1 MVQSTTPSPLV
12 IIPHGDFEKQVFQRL
27 DEALASGFIKQDK
40 YQELRSELQWVLP
53 FQQEQFMVH
62 LNDQIRDASP
72 TLISKPNVR
81 PSATSFTTQTAGT
94 VHVTDDSDLYNTDNW
109 WNDKFNSS
117 VPIPTSSPS
126 APHTITPPT
135 SVPAAIQT
143 PMTTKLSA
151 HHHVYGNSIP
161 CRDLAATSSLSRTD
175 TRNMAQPAS
184 SDLLN
189 QQRRFELDTKTT
201 KISAHDHVYSDSIP
215 YRDLPATPP
224 PFQINT
230 NDLAQSASSDLLNQ
244 HTSHFKNIHGKLH
257 QHITF
262 GKHHFTLPP
271 VPPPP
276 AAGNNNKPIHSQ
288 GIEDAEKLTDLCS
301 NIQTRGSENQI
312 RSNVT
317 SNLVAEPAAQTTN
330 KHFTVQFDG
339 SLLAEAISSSAELHP
354 SQSLLFN
361 PHCDNKSISEFVSQ
375 FDTFSPSSADVKF
388 NFILLQL
395 QLQLQLRFPPYSLS
409 NIIQSPFD
417 AIPDIEP
424 EPPPDSWTTYPCS
437 EFIIIVRFRI
447 SLWGSNSMSASFL
460 EFSFTHELVSFSVC
474 SITSTNMPDAML

>member
-201 KISAHDHVYSDSIP
+201 KISAHLAFQKHTWKTAPAHHVRKASLYT
-215 YRDLPATPP
+215 AT
-224 PFQINT
+224 
-230 NDLAQSASSDLLNQ
+230 
-244 HTSHFKNIHGKLH
+244 
-257 QHITF
+257 
-262 GKHHFTLPP
+262 
-271 VPPPP
+271 
-276 AAGNNNKPIHSQ
+276 
-288 GIEDAEKLTDLCS
+288 C
-301 NIQTRGSENQI
+301 
-312 RSNVT
+312 
-317 SNLVAEPAAQTTN
+317 TT
-330 KHFTVQFDG
+330 T
-339 SLLAEAISSSAELHP
+339 SSSRK
-354 SQSLLFN
+354 Q
-361 PHCDNKSISEFVSQ
+361 
-375 FDTFSPSSADVKF
+375 
-388 NFILLQL
+388 
-395 QLQLQLRFPPYSLS
+395 
-409 NIIQSPFD
+409 
-417 AIPDIEP
+417 
-424 EPPPDSWTTYPCS
+424 
-437 EFIIIVRFRI
+437 
-447 SLWGSNSMSASFL
+447 
-460 EFSFTHELVSFSVC
+460 
-474 SITSTNMPDAML
+474 

>member
-27 DEALASGFIKQDK
+27 DDALASGFIKQDK

-62 LNDQIRDASP
+62 LNDQIRNATP
-72 TLISKPNVR
+72 TLITNPNVQ
-81 PSATSFTTQTAGT
+81 PSAASFTTETAKT
-94 VHVTDDSDLYNTDNW
+94 VHVTDDSDPCYTNHW
-109 WNDKFNSS
+109 WNDKLSPS
-117 VPIPTSSPS
+117 APIPTSTPS

-151 HHHVYGNSIP
+151 HDHVYDNSVP
-161 CRDLAATSSLSRTD
+161 CRDLVATSSLSRTD

-201 KISAHDHVYSDSIP
+201 KISAHDHVYSDSVP
-215 YRDLPATPP
+215 CRDLPATSP

-244 HTSHFKNIHGKLH
+244 RISHFKNMHRKLY
-257 QHITF
+257 QHFTF

-271 VPPPP
+271 VPPPA
-276 AAGNNNKPIHSQ
+276 AAGNNNKQINSQ

-317 SNLVAEPAAQTTN
+317 SNLVAEPAQTTN

-375 FDTFSPSSADVKF
+375 FDTFSPSSADVNPIVPRRDVPISRYSKTF
-388 NFILLQL
+388 LQ
-395 QLQLQLRFPPYSLS
+395 FPISSSICYR
-409 NIIQSPFD
+409 
-417 AIPDIEP
+417 
-424 EPPPDSWTTYPCS
+424 
-437 EFIIIVRFRI
+437 EFIFRVF
-447 SLWGSNSMSASFL
+447 SSAAQ
-460 EFSFTHELVSFSVC
+460 H
-474 SITSTNMPDAML
+474 